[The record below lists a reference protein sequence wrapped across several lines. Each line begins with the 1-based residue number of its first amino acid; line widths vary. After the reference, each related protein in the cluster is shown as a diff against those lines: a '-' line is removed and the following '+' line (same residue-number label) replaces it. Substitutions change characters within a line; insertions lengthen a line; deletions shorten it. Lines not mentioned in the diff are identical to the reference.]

1 MVGAGSVKPRA
12 APTALAD
19 GQDGAATGVWVE
31 MNVEAAEVGA
41 AVPPGALV
49 AGDEPELAAPQA
61 ATAIEQRRA
70 TPAATPRR

>member
-1 MVGAGSVKPRA
+1 
-12 APTALAD
+12 
-19 GQDGAATGVWVE
+19 VE
-31 MNVEAAEVGA
+31 VNVEAAEVGA